1 MTINWTRMQELR
13 NFLSSMPAQA
23 FDHGTWGNEERGNNS
38 ISIKVKEANV
48 CGTAA
53 CIAGWGGMLW
63 DLGEPKYIR
72 VGDRSVLDTFY
83 DDVGGAVGGYIGL
96 NIVQQGIVFYP
107 WEENPRIK
115 ADVEYQHEN
124 PSRLGLLHNEP
135 TEENVRFVDTEG
147 RWDTLNLLPKA
158 DLRTAVKFLDICIA
172 KREVLLRN
180 WVEAGDAV
188 RAEEQAIREAL
199 QEGAQAE
206 QIEIVNLEEV
216 IKANS

>member
-72 VGDRSVLDTFY
+72 CGDRSVLDTFY
-83 DDVGGAVGGYIGL
+83 GDVGDAVGRYIGL
-96 NIVQQGIVFYP
+96 DLVQQGIVFYP
-107 WEENPRIK
+107 WEESPRIK

-124 PSRLGLLHNEP
+124 PYRLNLLHNEL
-135 TEENVRFVDTEG
+135 TEENVRLVDTEG
-147 RWDTLNLLPKA
+147 RWAALETLPYA

-172 KREVLLRN
+172 KRKVLLRN

-188 RAEEQAIREAL
+188 RSEENAIREAL
-199 QEGAQAE
+199 QEDVQA
-206 QIEIVNLEEV
+206 EIVNLEEV